1 MKVYHMS
8 QFLKVGDKLKAGYR
22 CNKVRCNEFISALEQ
37 SENSLEIMI
46 SSVKLN
52 NNEWR
57 EYIKW
62 CVEGIFEFVRKTEFS
77 YLPSRLDCS
86 YYFDTL
92 EYFKILYEAGW
103 AQESEE
109 ERAKIKLF
117 EIDLEEKS
125 PIKCDMVIFDEAY
138 DIMLATKDIKDVIV
152 CARRYFSGEY
162 SKEPIWEMMSDKS
175 AIVKKDITKKLIE
188 CIGI

>member
-1 MKVYHMS
+1 M
-8 QFLKVGDKLKAGYR
+8 Q
-22 CNKVRCNEFISALEQ
+22 
-37 SENSLEIMI
+37 
-46 SSVKLN
+46 
-52 NNEWR
+52 R
-57 EYIKW
+57 EYVKW

-77 YLPSRLDCS
+77 YIPSRLDCS

-138 DIMLATKDIKDVIV
+138 DIMLETKDIKDVIV
-152 CARRYFSGEY
+152 CARRYFSGEH
-162 SKEPIWEMMSDKS
+162 SKEPIWEIMSDKS
-175 AIVKKDITKKLIE
+175 AIVTKDITKKLIE
-188 CIGI
+188 FIE